1 MISDVLHETVWD
13 LDDCLTKPTFDET
26 YKGRLKQQIIKLR
39 DEALYIARVLD
50 TPGGKGVPP
59 KAQALAQIAEERR
72 QMPRDSA

>member
-13 LDDCLTKPTFDET
+13 LDDCLTNPTLNET

-50 TPGGKGVPP
+50 TWPGERVPP
-59 KAQALAQIAEERR
+59 KAQGLARIAEERR
-72 QMPRDSA
+72 QMPRASA